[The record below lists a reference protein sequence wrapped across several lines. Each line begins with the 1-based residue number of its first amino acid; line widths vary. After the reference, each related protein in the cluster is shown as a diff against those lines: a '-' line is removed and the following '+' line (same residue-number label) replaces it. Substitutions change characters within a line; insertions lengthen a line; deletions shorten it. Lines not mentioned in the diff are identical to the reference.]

1 VRHLLFD
8 GPMTVNDLAA
18 RLEVAP
24 TMVSLMVGELSRKGI
39 LKRRED
45 DSDRR
50 RRIVSITDSK
60 RPPIADWLSRGA
72 TAWRHALAPLTP
84 DQRRAFID
92 MLLAYEAGMTGD
104 DD

>member
-1 VRHLLFD
+1 
-8 GPMTVNDLAA
+8 
-18 RLEVAP
+18 
-24 TMVSLMVGELSRKGI
+24 MVGELSRKEI